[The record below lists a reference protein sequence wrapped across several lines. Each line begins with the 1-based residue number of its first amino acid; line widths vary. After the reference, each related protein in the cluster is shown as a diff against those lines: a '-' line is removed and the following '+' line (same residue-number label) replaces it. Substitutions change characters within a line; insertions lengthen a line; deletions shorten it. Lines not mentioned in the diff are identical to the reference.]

1 MTFFMLCPCVP
12 LGGCYNE
19 GMKKNDH
26 NLNDLALMGV
36 AVCIALGGAVLALVI
51 QFITNGGV

>member
-1 MTFFMLCPCVP
+1 MLCPCVP